1 LEGVEYFLGNGRDL
15 DMVIKL
21 IWWVYIGK
29 LAPIENGG
37 LTILFGRA
45 RLIWEE
51 KSVVDELLFN
61 EGIFGYLVF

>member
-1 LEGVEYFLGNGRDL
+1 MEYFLGNGRDL

-45 RLIWEE
+45 QLIWEE